1 MTISP
6 NVKKMNAEV
15 RKHFKWTLKTLRSF
29 PEEDRKLR
37 NLIQECDC
45 SGYKKNLTITF
56 DSQDLYEGGYTKC
69 PYCKKPFASRRAKKG
84 R

>member
-1 MTISP
+1 MTTINP
-6 NVKKMNAEV
+6 IVNLVDAKVLKHYKKVVKSLGS
-15 RKHFKWTLKTLRSF
+15 T
-29 PEEDRKLR
+29 DRKLL

-69 PYCKKPFASRRAKKG
+69 PYCKKPFAKRGSKG
-84 R
+84 